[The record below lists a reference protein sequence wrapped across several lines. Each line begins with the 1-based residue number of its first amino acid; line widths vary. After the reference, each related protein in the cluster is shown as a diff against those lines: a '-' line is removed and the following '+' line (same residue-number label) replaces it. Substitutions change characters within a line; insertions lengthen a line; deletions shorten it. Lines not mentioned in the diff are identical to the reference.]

1 MNKLF
6 VFAAFV
12 SLFFIMFTIVNIMIS
27 LNIRSKQEIVEQY
40 DSKDVLVQE
49 LDKNIKMYRDKVKVL
64 ENALNVLKQDNTE
77 TTQKITPSTTAKSNQ
92 IKAVKPTVATRT
104 TPVVKQ
110 TPVVKKTI
118 LPNPS
123 SEQRL
128 IDSLTEFEKS
138 LGQSF
143 INVKN
148 SQANYSA
155 LLKRVMKQIGLTA
168 TNDDYKNYCMYRSAI
183 GACQIGR
190 TDCKDYCNN
199 HNDPRGNIFG

>member
-12 SLFFIMFTIVNIMIS
+12 SLFFVMFTIVNIMIS
-27 LNIRSKQEIVEQY
+27 LNIRSKQEIIEQY
-40 DSKDVLVQE
+40 NSKDVLVQE
-49 LDKNIKMYRDKVKVL
+49 LDRNIKMYRDKVKVL

-77 TTQKITPSTTAKSNQ
+77 TTQKITPSTTAKSNATQ
-92 IKAVKPTVATRT
+92 VVKPTVATT
-104 TPVVKQ
+104 K
-110 TPVVKKTI
+110 PVVKKTI

-123 SEQRL
+123 SQQRL